1 MASVAQLDVR
11 TADVPT
17 ITTARKDRE
26 RVMASV
32 APMSTRALR
41 PATAL
46 AQSGDVDAGRRCR
59 GVASDR
65 STTFARFS
73 NVDAKSLGSQRV
85 LATGIDRDGLTSRS
99 TRRGTTVTPRA
110 AARDSADDPSA
121 AAPSHAPRASSP
133 RELWELSGRSSAARS
148 VGVGV
153 GASPSPPPMTPTLA
167 AGVALFGGV
176 VFAAVSRRAA
186 SRREELEL
194 QRRFRGELIRRRLRT
209 AVGRE
214 TGDWRGP
221 TGPSGADRA
230 DEHDSYREV
239 DYAGDRLMS
248 ARDVAFARAR
258 GLVRRDKTEDA
269 AFLREADARN
279 RRDAA
284 AAAAISRGDFSGVAR
299 GDAPPRPPR
308 PPRAAGN
315 DRTGDADGFLSKPRG
330 AAAMDVEPAA
340 VRVTLGVT
348 CAVAPGQTVWCTGG
362 APALGGWDMRAS
374 VPMDRVGA
382 DRWQCVLAVPF
393 GPLEYRYVLATEM
406 PETGGTRMESELGNA
421 RSRVV
426 VSDNGPQLFVEET
439 SPAFASAAPA
449 GTPPRR
455 APSDAVARLARKHAV
470 DADAVAEILDLT
482 RGNEGAADK
491 VLAAASRGL
500 AAPAGGAAATAL
512 GDGARRRAFSSDV
525 DVAERLRGPR
535 GGQFAAAAAAMG
547 APLDGDDISEV
558 AMNDDVTVVEDFT
571 DVSDDELARLVADL
585 RRELGDE

>member
-1 MASVAQLDVR
+1 MASVSA
-11 TADVPT
+11 
-17 ITTARKDRE
+17 
-26 RVMASV
+26 
-32 APMSTRALR
+32 MSARALR
-41 PATAL
+41 PATAF
-46 AQSGDVDAGRRCR
+46 ARSGDVDAGRSCR
-59 GVASDR
+59 GGTSDR
-65 STTFARFS
+65 STMFARFS
-73 NVDAKSLGSQRV
+73 NVDPKSLGSRRA

-99 TRRGTTVTPRA
+99 TRRGTTAVPRA
-110 AARDSADDPSA
+110 AARDSADEPSS

-133 RELWELSGRSSAARS
+133 RELWELSGRSSAATR
-148 VGVGV
+148 GVGV
-153 GASPSPPPMTPTLA
+153 GASPSPPPMSPTLA
-167 AGVALFGGV
+167 AAVALLGGVA
-176 VFAAVSRRAA
+176 FAAASRRAA

-194 QRRFRGELIRRRLRT
+194 QRRFRGELIRRRLKT

-214 TGDWRGP
+214 WRGQ
-221 TGPSGADRA
+221 SLRGAGAEEGLERFRGTSV
-230 DEHDSYREV
+230 DEYREV

-248 ARDVAFARAR
+248 ARDVAFARAG
-258 GLVRRDKTEDA
+258 GLVRQDKTKPRPEDV
-269 AFLREADARN
+269 AFLREADLRN

-284 AAAAISRGDFSGVAR
+284 AAAAISRGESVASGFANR
-299 GDAPPRPPR
+299 RTS
-308 PPRAAGN
+308 PRA
-315 DRTGDADGFLSKPRG
+315 DDFRREPER
-330 AAAMDVEPAA
+330 EPAA
-340 VRVTLGVT
+340 APDAALVRVTLGVT

-382 DRWQCVLAVPF
+382 DRWQCVLGVPF
-393 GPLEYRYVLATEM
+393 GPLEYRYVLATEI

-449 GTPPRR
+449 GPPIR
-455 APSDAVARLARKHAV
+455 AFAPRDAVARLARKYAV
-470 DADAVAEILDLT
+470 DADAAAEILELT

-491 VLAAASRGL
+491 MLAAASRGL
-500 AAPAGGAAATAL
+500 GAPSGGAAAAAL
-512 GDGARRRAFSSDV
+512 GDGARRRSFSSDV

-535 GGQFAAAAAAMG
+535 GGQFAAAASAMG
-547 APLDGDDISEV
+547 ALLDGDDISEV

>member
-1 MASVAQLDVR
+1 MASELDA
-11 TADVPT
+11 TLASADV
-17 ITTARKDRE
+17 
-26 RVMASV
+26 
-32 APMSTRALR
+32 
-41 PATAL
+41 
-46 AQSGDVDAGRRCR
+46 
-59 GVASDR
+59 
-65 STTFARFS
+65 
-73 NVDAKSLGSQRV
+73 
-85 LATGIDRDGLTSRS
+85 
-99 TRRGTTVTPRA
+99 
-110 AARDSADDPSA
+110 
-121 AAPSHAPRASSP
+121 
-133 RELWELSGRSSAARS
+133 
-148 VGVGV
+148 
-153 GASPSPPPMTPTLA
+153 
-167 AGVALFGGV
+167 V
-176 VFAAVSRRAA
+176 VFSYGGCPYCRKVT
-186 SRREELEL
+186 
-194 QRRFRGELIRRRLRT
+194 RGFD
-209 AVGRE
+209 AQGVK
-214 TGDWRGP
+214 
-221 TGPSGADRA
+221 
-230 DEHDSYREV
+230 YREV

-248 ARDVAFARAR
+248 ARDVAFERTR
-258 GLVRRDKTEDA
+258 GLVRRDKTKPRPEDA
-269 AFLREADARN
+269 AFLRDADARN

-284 AAAAISRGDFSGVAR
+284 AAAAISRGDFFSGVSGVSSADAR
-299 GDAPPRPPR
+299 SRTSAMRRPSRPADDFRDALEP
-308 PPRAAGN
+308 GN
-315 DRTGDADGFLSKPRG
+315 AS
-330 AAAMDVEPAA
+330 EPAVSYGT

-348 CAVAPGQTVWCTGG
+348 CAVAPGQTLRCVGG

-374 VPMDRVGA
+374 APMDRVGA
-382 DRWQCVLAVPF
+382 DRWQCVVGVPF

-439 SPAFASAAPA
+439 SPAFASPAPA